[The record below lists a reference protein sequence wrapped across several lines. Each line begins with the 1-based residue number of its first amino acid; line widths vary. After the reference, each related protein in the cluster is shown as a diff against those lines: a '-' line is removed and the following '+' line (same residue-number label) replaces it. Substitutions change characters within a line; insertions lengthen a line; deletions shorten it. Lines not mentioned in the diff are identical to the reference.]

1 MNVCSNHLAEFY
13 SYRDEHQFLLT
24 ASFPH
29 VFESCLK
36 FRKGREYIKS
46 MYLVKLTVKL
56 TLDLILPE
64 LLCCYQENHIE
75 LGSKSKRD
83 FEAGIVVLW
92 KFFILFQ
99 FCEGMKQVVT
109 QYY

>member
-1 MNVCSNHLAEFY
+1 MVVFSTNGGV
-13 SYRDEHQFLLT
+13 QFLLT

-56 TLDLILPE
+56 TLDLIVPE
-64 LLCCYQENHIE
+64 LLCCYQE
-75 LGSKSKRD
+75 KSYRTR
-83 FEAGIVVLW
+83 
-92 KFFILFQ
+92 
-99 FCEGMKQVVT
+99 KQI
-109 QYY
+109 QKGL